1 MKDMGYN
8 LLKSRKFWA
17 AVVGVIYSMIY
28 LVWPDFPIPEESV
41 IGVVGTIVS
50 YILGVAI
57 EDGLSKKN
65 DIDFRKFGNQEKE
78 KAYGYD
84 EKADA

>member
-1 MKDMGYN
+1 MKVMGYS

-17 AVVGVIYSMIY
+17 AVVGVLYSMIY

-50 YILGVAI
+50 YILGVAL
-57 EDGLSKKN
+57 EDGL
-65 DIDFRKFGNQEKE
+65 RKQ
-78 KAYGYD
+78 
-84 EKADA
+84 

>member
-1 MKDMGYN
+1 MKDYGYN

-17 AVVGVIYSMIY
+17 AVVGVIYSMVY

-41 IGVVGTIVS
+41 IGVVGTVVS
-50 YILGVAI
+50 YILGVAL

-65 DIDFRKFGNQEKE
+65 GVDLQKYVE
-78 KAYGYD
+78 KAKSKNEYD

>member
-17 AVVGVIYSMIY
+17 AVVGIVYSVIY

-41 IGVVGTIVS
+41 IGVVATVVS
-50 YILGVAI
+50 YILGVAL

-65 DIDFRKFGNQEKE
+65 NVDFAAFERKEEGK
-78 KAYGYD
+78 
-84 EKADA
+84 

>member
-1 MKDMGYN
+1 MKDVGYN

-17 AVVGVIYSMIY
+17 AVVGIVYSVIY

-41 IGVVGTIVS
+41 IGVVATVVS
-50 YILGVAI
+50 YILGVAL

-65 DIDFRKFGNQEKE
+65 NIDFRQFERKEGNE
-78 KAYGYD
+78 
-84 EKADA
+84 

>member
-17 AVVGVIYSMIY
+17 AIIGVIYSMIY

-41 IGVVGTIVS
+41 IGVVGTIIS

-57 EDGLSKKN
+57 EDGLAKKN
-65 DIDFRKFGNQEKE
+65 GIDFRMYTEKKE
-78 KAYGYD
+78 D
-84 EKADA
+84 E